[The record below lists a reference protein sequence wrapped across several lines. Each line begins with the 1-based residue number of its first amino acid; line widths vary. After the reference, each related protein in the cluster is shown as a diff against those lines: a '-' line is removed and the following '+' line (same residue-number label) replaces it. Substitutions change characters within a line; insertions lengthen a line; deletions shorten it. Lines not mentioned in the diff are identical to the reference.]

1 MPNPSQEEFKR
12 LVRSKTTKIK
22 VYQTNNGYWRV
33 CWFGGDAYYVSLGTG
48 KGYQNWE
55 RALEVATGSV
65 GKDPF
70 SYAILS
76 KMLIDRGVE
85 ARNVCSQA

>member
-1 MPNPSQEEFKR
+1 MKPTIEEFR
-12 LVRSKTTKIK
+12 ALVKSKTVKIK
-22 VYQTNNGYWRV
+22 VYQDRGWWRV
-33 CWFGGDAYYVSLGTG
+33 CWFGGQAYYVSLGTG

-55 RALEVATGSV
+55 RALEIATGSV

-70 SYAILS
+70 SYAMLS

-85 ARNVCSQA
+85 ARNVCSQT